1 MSLRGTKCRSNLVGI
16 DCFIE
21 LRPLRNDEVIIMYRI
36 NFSFSKKGLM
46 RYISHLD
53 LMRLFTRAMRRAE
66 LPLKMSEGF
75 SPHPK
80 LSLKR
85 ALKLGVESEH
95 EEASIVLRFPV
106 ELDDFKNRLQKKLPE
121 GISLKDVQGNFN

>member
-1 MSLRGTKCRSNLVGI
+1 
-16 DCFIE
+16 
-21 LRPLRNDEVIIMYRI
+21 
-36 NFSFSKKGLM
+36 M

-106 ELDDFKNRLQKKLPE
+106 EPAEFKDRLQKKLPE
-121 GISLKDVQGNFN
+121 GIQVKDVQGNFN

>member
-1 MSLRGTKCRSNLVGI
+1 
-16 DCFIE
+16 
-21 LRPLRNDEVIIMYRI
+21 
-36 NFSFSKKGLM
+36 M

-106 ELDDFKNRLQKKLPE
+106 EPADFKDRLQKKLPE
-121 GISLKDVQGNFN
+121 GIQVKDVQGNFN

>member
-1 MSLRGTKCRSNLVGI
+1 
-16 DCFIE
+16 
-21 LRPLRNDEVIIMYRI
+21 
-36 NFSFSKKGLM
+36 M

-106 ELDDFKNRLQKKLPE
+106 APEDFKHRLQKQLPE
-121 GISLKDVQGNFN
+121 GIQVKDVQGNFN